1 MSDIVI
7 QIPDDTMIALKVV
20 PTNIGAEIR
29 MLAAVKLYEMGRL
42 SSGAAARMA
51 GISRI
56 LFLSR
61 LHDYGVAAI
70 SLSQGEITRETE
82 TLGICNL

>member
-1 MSDIVI
+1 MSDII
-7 QIPDDTMIALKVV
+7 IKIPDDTLIALKVV
-20 PTNIGAEIR
+20 SNDIGAEIR

-56 LFLSR
+56 HFLSR

>member
-7 QIPDDTMIALKVV
+7 QIPDDTLIALRMV
-20 PTNIGAEIR
+20 PTDIGVEIR

-61 LHDYGVAAI
+61 LRDYGVSAI

>member
-7 QIPDDTMIALKVV
+7 QIPDDTLIALKMV
-20 PTNIGAEIR
+20 PTDIGVEIR

-61 LHDYGVAAI
+61 LRDYGVSAI

>member
-7 QIPDDTMIALKVV
+7 QIPDDTLIALKVV

-61 LHDYGVAAI
+61 LHDYGVSAI
-70 SLSQGEITRETE
+70 SLSQEEITRETE
-82 TLGICNL
+82 ILGICNL

>member
-1 MSDIVI
+1 MSDII
-7 QIPDDTMIALKVV
+7 IKIPDDTLIALKVV
-20 PTNIGAEIR
+20 SNDIGAEIR

-61 LHDYGVAAI
+61 LHDYGVSAI
-70 SLSQGEITRETE
+70 SLSQEEITCETE
-82 TLGICNL
+82 TLGIYNL

>member
-7 QIPDDTMIALKVV
+7 QIPDDILIALKVV
-20 PTNIGAEIR
+20 PIDIGAEIR

-61 LHDYGVAAI
+61 LHDYGVPVI
-70 SLSQGEITRETE
+70 SLSQEEITHETE
-82 TLGICNL
+82 TLGTCNL